1 MRLTLQI
8 LKISIKTNKGDF
20 GKEIEFDENLNIVRA
35 KNSKG
40 KSTILNSILYGLGVE
55 EILGYKNS
63 NSMKSALN
71 NKLEYEGNL
80 LEVENSKVE
89 LQLKNEYNEVITTE
103 RWIVSKD
110 KKEEL
115 VRVYKGGN

>member
-110 KKEEL
+110 KKKNL
-115 VRVYKGGN
+115 